1 MNGQFQDSTKE
12 VNKLKVKEQSHDF
25 IMCDALKS
33 SAFCW
38 LFLMLSNV
46 ISYNRLV
53 TRNICN
59 NLLNRKR
66 SICIYCFIVQLPL
79 FNTGKKFEYTN
90 VKKKKTGM

>member
-59 NLLNRKR
+59 NLLNLEKGVYAYTVSLYNYLFSTLARNL
-66 SICIYCFIVQLPL
+66 SIQ
-79 FNTGKKFEYTN
+79 T
-90 VKKKKTGM
+90 